1 MPHLSGISRIL
12 TSPLKLGLHFQS
24 FKQHLLQVPLQ
35 GIWSCYIF
43 SGRYFWNLGA
53 SLHDSLFLHLYMTEK
68 IITYGWC
75 QTQLSRNIALLDHS
89 CINLSALLWLQLWKC
104 FHGQFLLECFTLWR
118 PHWMKPYLQ
127 STMSIFPVQS
137 LRFLLNQL
145 SSLRTAAIF
154 INPVLRLNWVQVPF
168 LRTQHSSHIFL
179 LHFLL
184 SCSL

>member
-89 CINLSALLWLQLWKC
+89 CINLSALLCAAVEMFPWAISSRMLYP
-104 FHGQFLLECFTLWR
+104 LETTLDEALSSK
-118 PHWMKPYLQ
+118 HHVHFSSAKSEISSQ
-127 STMSIFPVQS
+127 STIIFK
-137 LRFLLNQL
+137 NC
-145 SSLRTAAIF
+145 
-154 INPVLRLNWVQVPF
+154 
-168 LRTQHSSHIFL
+168 SHFYQ
-179 LHFLL
+179 
-184 SCSL
+184 SCSQVELGPSSFP